1 MATLAIPEFG
11 MRVQAETPGPPARE
25 PAETPG
31 FGPVTQKSGRIGKER
46 YTGNVTFRRAPD
58 SNLESGFLFFW
69 RYSTWLFKTN
79 SADGSPT

>member
-46 YTGNVTFRRAPD
+46 YTGM
-58 SNLESGFLFFW
+58 
-69 RYSTWLFKTN
+69 
-79 SADGSPT
+79 